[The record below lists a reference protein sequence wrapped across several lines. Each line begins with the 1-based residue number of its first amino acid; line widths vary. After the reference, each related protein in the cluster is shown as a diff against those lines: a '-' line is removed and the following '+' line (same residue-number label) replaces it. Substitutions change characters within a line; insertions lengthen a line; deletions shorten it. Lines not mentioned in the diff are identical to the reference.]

1 MAKLFDD
8 NRHYTQDDPVILELL
23 GSTDKQAQ
31 MRSHKR
37 SPSFYRIGRKVVY
50 TGRDLND
57 WAEANRVDTAAA

>member
-31 MRSHKR
+31 MRYHKR
-37 SPSFYRIGRKVVY
+37 SPSFYRNRPQGRLY
-50 TGRDLND
+50 RPRPERLG
-57 WAEANRVDTAAA
+57 